1 MLNNKFLRTE
11 ILAMEN
17 MCDFI
22 VAKKKT
28 TANRLGKIGLI
39 LLAFSICF
47 AVMSFQYLIYAV
59 PIVVVFVGVGVWYL
73 WRFFNVE
80 YEYSM
85 VGSELKVDIIY
96 GQRQRRNMLMT
107 ASNRFESFGP
117 YNRASA
123 ARLQSPDINERYVAC
138 TSLEDSGIYYAVFPG
153 KKGRAVLLF
162 QPSEKMLRLIKRY
175 AQRSI
180 FHDMD
185 I

>member
-1 MLNNKFLRTE
+1 
-11 ILAMEN
+11 MEN

-28 TANRLGKIGLI
+28 AANRLGKVLL
-39 LLAFSICF
+39 LLAAAAICF
-47 AVMSFQYLIYAV
+47 AVMAFQYLIYALPV
-59 PIVVVFVGVGVWYL
+59 IVVFLSFGVWYL

-80 YEYSM
+80 YEYSV
-85 VGSELKVDIIY
+85 VGSEVKVDIIY
-96 GQRQRRNMLMT
+96 GQRQRRNMLVT

-117 YNRASA
+117 YDQASA
-123 ARLQSPDINERYVAC
+123 ARLQSPDISERYVAC
-138 TSLEDSGIYYAVFPG
+138 TSLEDSGIYYAIFPG

-185 I
+185 V

>member
-1 MLNNKFLRTE
+1 
-11 ILAMEN
+11 MEN

-28 TANRLGKIGLI
+28 VANRLGKIGLL
-39 LLAFSICF
+39 LLAFAICF
-47 AVMSFQYLIYAV
+47 TLLSFQYLIYAM
-59 PIVVVFVGVGVWYL
+59 PFAVVFVGFGVWYL
-73 WRFFNVE
+73 WRFFSVE
-80 YEYSM
+80 YEYSV
-85 VGSELKVDIIY
+85 VGSELKVSIIY
-96 GQRQRRNMLMT
+96 GQRQRRNMLLT

-117 YNRASA
+117 YNSASA
-123 ARLQSPDINERYVAC
+123 ARLQAPDITERYVAC
-138 TSLEDSGIYYAVFPG
+138 SSLEDSGIYYAVFPG

-185 I
+185 V